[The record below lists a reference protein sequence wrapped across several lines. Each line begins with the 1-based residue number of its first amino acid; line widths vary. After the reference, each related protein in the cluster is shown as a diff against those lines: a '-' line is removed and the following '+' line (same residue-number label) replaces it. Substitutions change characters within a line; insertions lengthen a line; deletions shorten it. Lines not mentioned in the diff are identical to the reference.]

1 MDIELEFHATLR
13 DAVGE
18 KTSSVA
24 LEEGA
29 TVESVLRHAADEHGG
44 LGPLLFRNNG
54 ELRPHLT
61 IARNDEPLFDDRQSV
76 ILADGDRLVLS
87 PGVAGG
93 SMADEAGL
101 ASEAMAE
108 GVEVAK

>member
-24 LEEGA
+24 LEDGA
-29 TVESVLRHAADEHGG
+29 TVEAALHRVANEHDT
-44 LGPLLFRNNG
+44 LGPLLFRNSG

-61 IARNDEPLFDDRQSV
+61 IARNDEPLFDGREAV
-76 ILADGDRLVLS
+76 VLADGDRLVLS

-93 SMADEAGL
+93 AIADSM
-101 ASEAMAE
+101 
-108 GVEVAK
+108 EVAK